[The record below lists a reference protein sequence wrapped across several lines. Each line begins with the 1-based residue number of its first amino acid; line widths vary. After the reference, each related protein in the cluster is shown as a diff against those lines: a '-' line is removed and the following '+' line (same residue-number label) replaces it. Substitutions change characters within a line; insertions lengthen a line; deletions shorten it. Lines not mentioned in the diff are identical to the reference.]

1 VRRCLDSLSTRKSR
15 SHHVIQQY
23 DEIDSGG
30 DIHLGTDA
38 NFHQRHRASA
48 GTGPAFHQPRL
59 FISKEQVDVVGDR
72 IEKVRKRPKKAYI
85 KRVPDKAIDACE
97 KSYEA
102 ADGNR
107 AKADAGT
114 FDDTGLMALVCRHDI
129 PLFFANVDTPGE
141 QQKYTVT
148 LIKHI
153 FSLLPDKATVTLYYD
168 VACVLARSLDSASL
182 VLTSQSYR

>member
-1 VRRCLDSLSTRKSR
+1 MLSSKY
-15 SHHVIQQY
+15 HKI
-23 DEIDSGG
+23 ESGG

-48 GTGPAFHQPRL
+48 GTGPAFHHPHL
-59 FISKEQVDVVGDR
+59 FISKEQVDAVGDR

-85 KRVPDKAIDACE
+85 KRVPDEAIDACE

-141 QQKYTVT
+141 QQKYAVA
-148 LIKHI
+148 LIEHI
-153 FSLLPDKATVTLYYD
+153 FSLLPDQTTVTVYYD
-168 VACVLARSLDSASL
+168 VACVLARSLDSASS
-182 VLTSQSYR
+182 VLMSKYS